1 MQINDIAAGPP
12 RLVWF
17 PIHVQRPV
25 PGGTTRLAP
34 GTALA
39 PASAVEDQ
47 LEVGAALQAMMMVA
61 MVMIMEPGLHL
72 RRVRQRVRKNRRMR
86 PLSGGW

>member
-1 MQINDIAAGPP
+1 MQTNDIAAGLP
-12 RLVWF
+12 RLVRF
-17 PIHVQRPV
+17 PVHVRRPGL
-25 PGGTTRLAP
+25 GGTTRLAP

-39 PASAVEDQ
+39 PASEVGDQ

-72 RRVRQRVRKNRRMR
+72 RRIRQRVRKNRRIT
-86 PLSGGW
+86 GA